1 MISKIN
7 RLIKRL
13 VKKQNL
19 GVQGVS
25 EIDQYFYI
33 YISVID
39 TDSY

>member
-1 MISKIN
+1 MM
-7 RLIKRL
+7 L
-13 VKKQNL
+13 VKKKQNL